1 MGERRPAAVGA
12 ERPTAASAPPRR
24 RRRWPR
30 ILLVVGVVAVVLLVA
45 VGSVL
50 ALAGFPVRRDLDAA
64 KRSLDAGRRAVLA
77 GDPAGAARSFADA
90 ERQFADAENA
100 ATHGVGRIASDVP
113 GLGRN
118 LVVAAA
124 IARAGGIL
132 AGAGADLSHAIQGL

>member
-1 MGERRPAAVGA
+1 M
-12 ERPTAASAPPRR
+12 
-24 RRRWPR
+24 
-30 ILLVVGVVAVVLLVA
+30 GVVAVVLLVA

-100 ATHGVGRIASDVP
+100 RICFLRSA
-113 GLGRN
+113 
-118 LVVAAA
+118 
-124 IARAGGIL
+124 
-132 AGAGADLSHAIQGL
+132 